1 MKVSNAI
8 LCFLRLIIFF
18 FHGTQAGGNT
28 GNMAVVWRKTA
39 EFHLNSGNVNS
50 KPFSRKKEKIILS
63 CFFMKIFF
71 KNPFLWSGDAKVAAQ
86 SLEEMLRVSPDLRTL
101 AQLVLAYAKFD
112 LKQVTS

>member
-1 MKVSNAI
+1 MFVD
-8 LCFLRLIIFF
+8 FR
-18 FHGTQAGGNT
+18 
-28 GNMAVVWRKTA
+28 
-39 EFHLNSGNVNS
+39 
-50 KPFSRKKEKIILS
+50 
-63 CFFMKIFF
+63 IFF